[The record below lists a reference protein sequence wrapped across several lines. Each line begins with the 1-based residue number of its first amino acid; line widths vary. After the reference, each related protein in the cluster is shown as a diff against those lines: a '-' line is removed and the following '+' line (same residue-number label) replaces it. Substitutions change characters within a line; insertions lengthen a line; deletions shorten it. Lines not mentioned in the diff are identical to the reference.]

1 MTIHSMHNP
10 KSLRRANKA
19 TVAAFFDVSLST
31 VDGWIRRGCPFIQ
44 SGSLKSSWQFD
55 ILAVIEWRLSR
66 DATPKCDPEDMTPID
81 RKAWYD
87 GETKRVALMEKART
101 LVPAVELAQVIP
113 TTYSAIAQSVRA
125 IPDNLERRLSLPPE
139 AIEQVAEA
147 IDHALEDLADRMGKL
162 VPRPS

>member
-55 ILAVIEWRLSR
+55 MDRPQGGVLLQAASR
-66 DATPKCDPEDMTPID
+66 WADRDDP
-81 RKAWYD
+81 ALVGLLYVLD
-87 GETKRVALMEKART
+87 GALPGGGM
-101 LVPAVELAQVIP
+101 
-113 TTYSAIAQSVRA
+113 
-125 IPDNLERRLSLPPE
+125 N
-139 AIEQVAEA
+139 EA
-147 IDHALEDLADRMGKL
+147 IDALHAHAPNMSSITVISGMQCGLHHSVSLALLAMASL
-162 VPRPS
+162 VDA